1 MAVKALEVV
10 ADGHVQLLPRG
21 QVHGQDIAQAV
32 DQAAGLRADDGYQYF
47 GAAAV
52 VVIKGFAL
60 DAHGL
65 RHIVQRGVGIAFAVK
80 QSGGVAQYFLAAQG
94 GFAWLGDYSGF
105 VRARHCAG
113 C

>member
-1 MAVKALEVV
+1 MAVKTLQVV
-10 ADGHVQLLPRG
+10 AYGQVQLLPRG
-21 QVHGQDIAQAV
+21 QVFAEDIAQAV
-32 DQAAGLRADDGYQYF
+32 DQAAGLRADDGDQYL

-52 VVIKGFAL
+52 VVIQGFAL

-65 RHIVQRGVGIAFAVK
+65 RHIVQRGVGIAFTVK
-80 QSGGVAQYFLAAQG
+80 QGRGVAQYFLAAQG
-94 GFAWLGDYSGF
+94 GFTGLGYYSGF